1 MSSRPVVI
9 VAMALT
15 SLLVL
20 PGSSPAR
27 SAEPQTGSVADLLAK
42 DDYLQAE
49 AQLAKQPRTAESVAL
64 HGEIEFRK
72 GHFDQAEVS
81 YRDSLKMDSKN
92 ARAHFGLGKLAL
104 AKVKPKQALQEINRA
119 IELDPKEPMYRLY
132 ASEAW
137 GMDKNSAEQRK
148 QLEEYLK
155 LNPKDEDR
163 LTEAKA
169 GLDMLKAFG
178 NEEVAVVHAPE
189 NPAPIKF
196 RKSLNLIFASLKI
209 DGKGPYEFAIDT
221 GATQTVLSEKLAT
234 EIGLPPIT
242 STVVYGIGGAGR
254 VETKLYKVKE
264 FSIGDIKV
272 NNIPVGTFN
281 DPLISQLADGIL
293 GSSIFSDFIITV
305 NYPAGQLELSRKR
318 PQASAGS
325 ETMPVW
331 YFSNLLLMPLDVNG
345 KRGNFIVD
353 TGAVTTVMSHSMAA
367 QLGVNENT
375 PGAKVDLGIA
385 GVGGFEGVVLKVPSV
400 TFKTPRNSEAFPQ
413 VVSIDLKQISKMIG
427 TEVSGVVGYD
437 FFSDYKVSLDYY
449 AAEVTL
455 GK

>member
-1 MSSRPVVI
+1 MSSRPVAI

-20 PGSSPAR
+20 PGAPSAR
-27 SAEPQTGSVADLLAK
+27 SAEPQTGSVADLLDK

-49 AQLAKQPRTAESVAL
+49 VQLAKQPRTAESVAL

-81 YRDSLKMDSKN
+81 YRDSLKMDSRN

-104 AKVKPKQALQEINRA
+104 TKVKPKQALQEINKA

-137 GMDKNSAEQRK
+137 GMDKNYVEQRK

-163 LTEAKA
+163 RTEAKA
-169 GLDMLKAFG
+169 GLDMLNAFG
-178 NEEVAVVHAPE
+178 NEEVAAVHAPE

-234 EIGLPPIT
+234 EIGLPQIT

-264 FSIGDIKV
+264 LSIGDVKV
-272 NNIPVGTFN
+272 NNVPVGTFN

-293 GSSIFSDFIITV
+293 GSAIFSDFIITV

-318 PQASAGS
+318 PPATAGS

-385 GVGGFEGVVLKVPSV
+385 GVGGFEGVVLKVPNV

-427 TEVSGVVGYD
+427 TEVAGVVGYD
-437 FFSDYKVSLDYY
+437 FFSDYKVGLDYY
-449 AAEVTL
+449 AAEVML

>member
-15 SLLVL
+15 SLLIL
-20 PGSSPAR
+20 PGASSAR
-27 SAEPQTGSVADLLAK
+27 SAEPQTASVADLLAK
-42 DDYLQAE
+42 DDFLQAE
-49 AQLAKQPRTAESVAL
+49 AQLARQPRTADSVAL

-72 GHFDQAEVS
+72 GHFDQAEVV

-119 IELDPKEPMYRLY
+119 IELDPREPVYRLY

-137 GMDKNSAEQRK
+137 GMDKNYAEQRK
-148 QLEEYLK
+148 QLEAYLK
-155 LNPKDEDR
+155 LDPKDEDR

-189 NPAPIKF
+189 NPAPIRFK
-196 RKSLNLIFASLKI
+196 KTLNLIFASLKI

-221 GATQTVLSEKLAT
+221 GATQTVLSEKLAQ
-234 EIGLPPIT
+234 EIGLTPIT
-242 STVVYGIGGAGR
+242 STVVYGIGGAGK

-264 FSIGDIKV
+264 LSIGDVKV
-272 NNIPVGTFN
+272 NNVPVGTFN

-305 NYPAGQLELSRKR
+305 NYPAGQLELIRKR
-318 PQASAGS
+318 PAATASS

-331 YFSNLLLMPLDVNG
+331 YFSNLLLVPLDVNG

-353 TGAVTTVMSHSMAA
+353 TGAVTTVISHSMAA

-385 GVGGFEGVVLKVPSV
+385 GVGGFEGVVLKVPNV
-400 TFKTPRNSEAFPQ
+400 TFKTSRNSETFPQ